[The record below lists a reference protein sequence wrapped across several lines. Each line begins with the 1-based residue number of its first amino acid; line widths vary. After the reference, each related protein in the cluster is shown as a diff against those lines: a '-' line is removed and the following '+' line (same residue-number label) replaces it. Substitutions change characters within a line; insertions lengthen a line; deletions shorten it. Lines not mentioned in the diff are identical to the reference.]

1 MMMARRFW
9 RASCSA
15 RRDLGR
21 CDLSRCDL
29 GRLGPDRPG
38 SDRCGFDSPDLNI
51 LAIKGAPSQRPAEGM
66 NGLLAYQRNPGAVLQ
81 PGRLNGLQSPVAAQT
96 GKGRI
101 NAGLQRVALFHQHTK
116 VVGIIALIRREL
128 ADDF

>member
-15 RRDLGR
+15 RRDLG
-21 CDLSRCDL
+21 RCDL

-51 LAIKGAPSQRPAEGM
+51 LAIKGAPSHRPAEGM

-81 PGRLNGLQSPVAAQT
+81 PGRLNGLQSPIAAQT
-96 GKGRI
+96 GEGRI
-101 NAGLQRVALFHQHTK
+101 NAGFQRVTLFHQHTK
-116 VVGIIALIRREL
+116 VVGVIALIRREL